1 MGARKLTQTNPSPHA
16 ALSKRERQ
24 IMDII
29 YRRGRAT
36 ANEVMSELSTDTTYS
51 TVRSQLRTLEE
62 KGHVRHEEIGLRYV
76 YMATTPRHA
85 VRQSA
90 LKHLI
95 ETFFGGSTEKVVSA
109 LIGTDASNLSD
120 EELDRISDL
129 IEKAKKER
137 R

>member
-1 MGARKLTQTNPSPHA
+1 MAAKKLTGSNASPHA
-16 ALSKRERQ
+16 TLSKRERQ
-24 IMDII
+24 IMDIL

-76 YMATTPRHA
+76 YTPTTPRHA

-95 ETFFGGSTEKVVSA
+95 DTFFGGSTEKVVSA

-120 EELDRISDL
+120 EELERVSEL